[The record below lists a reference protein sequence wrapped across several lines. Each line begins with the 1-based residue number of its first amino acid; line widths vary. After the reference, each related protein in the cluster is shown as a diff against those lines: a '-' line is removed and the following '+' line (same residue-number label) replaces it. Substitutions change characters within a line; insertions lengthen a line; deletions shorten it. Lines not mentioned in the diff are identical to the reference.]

1 MKGNYLLFFQR
12 FVGTYVN
19 ILIRVIVHDTLQFL
33 IVLGVIIISFGGG
46 LFFSLHGEPCTIKP
60 TAPSAGQTFNPVVN
74 TSHCLNPDETR

>member
-46 LFFSLHGEPCTIKP
+46 LFFSLHGEPALSNQQLLVLGKP
-60 TAPSAGQTFNPVVN
+60 
-74 TSHCLNPDETR
+74 LIL